1 MWSRAIRSRGLLLK
15 PARHSAMLSDRLG
28 GRRQGRNYLRFF
40 MRALVI
46 AASFV
51 LSAPFLLAGDDILPL
66 HNQVQDLTDKVSRL
80 QLSLD
85 ENIGV
90 MTDLVNRNAE
100 TTRSMEHA
108 IDRLQSQTQQQNV
121 LVGTQ
126 FGKISSQ
133 ITTLQTELGKLE
145 SRLNAVTRTPLTPT
159 APQTQAAATSVQAPS
174 VQAPPAQVPPA
185 QPAPAQPPSVQAPE
199 LPPPAP
205 PEPAS
210 GIDLYRSAMD
220 HYAAK
225 DYEIAATE
233 FTKFL
238 KTDRQSENAANAQFY
253 LAEIEYED
261 KDFEGA
267 LDDYTAVGPRLSDQ
281 AKAARAQYRKALC
294 LIEVDRQDEA
304 ILELQALKE
313 RYPHSNE
320 AAQAARKLRTLGVR
334 GTVRP

>member
-1 MWSRAIRSRGLLLK
+1 
-15 PARHSAMLSDRLG
+15 MLSDIADDSG
-28 GRRQGRNYLRFF
+28 KTAIICTS

-46 AASFV
+46 AASLL
-51 LSAPFLLAGDDILPL
+51 LSAPFLLAGDDLLPL
-66 HNQVQDLTDKVSRL
+66 HDQVQDLTDKVSRL

-85 ENIGV
+85 ESIGV

-100 TTRSMEHA
+100 TTRSMEQGVEQ
-108 IDRLQSQTQQQNV
+108 LQNQTQQQNT
-121 LVGTQ
+121 LVGAQ

-133 ITTLQTELGKLE
+133 VTTLQTELGELE
-145 SRLNAVTRTPLTPT
+145 SRLEAVTRAPLSP
-159 APQTQAAATSVQAPS
+159 APPQAQPAAVSA
-174 VQAPPAQVPPA
+174 QAPPIPAKPA
-185 QPAPAQPPSVQAPE
+185 QAVPTQAP
-199 LPPPAP
+199 P
-205 PEPAS
+205 PEPLPTPPPEPPS
-210 GIDLYRSAMD
+210 GVDLYRSAMD

-225 DYEIAATE
+225 DFEIAASE

-238 KTDRQSENAANAQFY
+238 KTDRQSDNAVNAQFY
-253 LAEIEYED
+253 LAEIEYEE

-304 ILELQALKE
+304 ILELQAVKD

-320 AAQAARKLRTLGVR
+320 AVQATKKLHTLGVR
-334 GTVRP
+334 GTPRP

>member
-1 MWSRAIRSRGLLLK
+1 
-15 PARHSAMLSDRLG
+15 
-28 GRRQGRNYLRFF
+28 

-51 LSAPFLLAGDDILPL
+51 LSAPFLLAGDDMLPL

-108 IDRLQSQTQQQNV
+108 IDQLQNQTQQQNV

-133 ITTLQTELGKLE
+133 ITTLQTELGELE

-159 APQTQAAATSVQAPS
+159 APQTQAAATSAQAPS
-174 VQAPPAQVPPA
+174 
-185 QPAPAQPPSVQAPE
+185 AQPPSVPAPPPE

>member
-1 MWSRAIRSRGLLLK
+1 
-15 PARHSAMLSDRLG
+15 MLSGKLG
-28 GRRQGRNYLRFF
+28 GRRQDRNYLRFF

-46 AASFV
+46 ATSFV

-108 IDRLQSQTQQQNV
+108 IVQLQNQTQQQNV

-133 ITTLQTELGKLE
+133 ITTLQTELGELE

-159 APQTQAAATSVQAPS
+159 APQTQAAAASVQAPS
-174 VQAPPAQVPPA
+174 PQAPPAQPP
-185 QPAPAQPPSVQAPE
+185 PPE

-225 DYEIAATE
+225 DFEIAATE

>member
-1 MWSRAIRSRGLLLK
+1 M
-15 PARHSAMLSDRLG
+15 
-28 GRRQGRNYLRFF
+28 
-40 MRALVI
+40 
-46 AASFV
+46 
-51 LSAPFLLAGDDILPL
+51 LPL
-66 HNQVQDLTDKVSRL
+66 HNQVQDLTDKVSKL

-100 TTRSMEHA
+100 TTSRMEH
-108 IDRLQSQTQQQNV
+108 DVKQLQDQTQQQNT
-121 LVGTQ
+121 LEGTQ
-126 FGKISSQ
+126 LGKISSQ
-133 ITTLQTELGKLE
+133 VTTLQTELGELE
-145 SRLNAVTRTPLTPT
+145 ARLEAVTRAPLTP
-159 APQTQAAATSVQAPS
+159 APPQSQSATVS
-174 VQAPPAQVPPA
+174 VQAPPVQPPPA
-185 QPAPAQPPSVQAPE
+185 QAP
-199 LPPPAP
+199 P
-205 PEPAS
+205 PEPPATAPTEPLS

-225 DYEIAATE
+225 DFEIAASE

-238 KTDRQSENAANAQFY
+238 KTDRQSDNATNAQFY
-253 LAEIEYED
+253 LAEIEYEE

-304 ILELQALKE
+304 ILELQAVKE

-320 AAQAARKLRTLGVR
+320 AAQAARKLHTLGVR
-334 GTVRP
+334 GTPRP

>member
-1 MWSRAIRSRGLLLK
+1 
-15 PARHSAMLSDRLG
+15 
-28 GRRQGRNYLRFF
+28 

-46 AASFV
+46 AASFL
-51 LSAPFLLAGDDILPL
+51 LSTPYLLAGDELLPL
-66 HNQVQDLTDKVSRL
+66 HNQVQDLTDKVSKL

-90 MTDLVNRNAE
+90 MSDLVNRNAE
-100 TTRSMEHA
+100 TTRSMEH
-108 IDRLQSQTQQQNV
+108 DVQLLQDQTQQQNT
-121 LVGTQ
+121 LEGTQ

-133 ITTLQTELGKLE
+133 VTTLQTELGELE
-145 SRLNAVTRTPLTPT
+145 SRLEAVTRAPLTP
-159 APQTQAAATSVQAPS
+159 APPQTQPAAVSAQAPAVQATPP
-174 VQAPPAQVPPA
+174 QAPPPEPLPTAQ
-185 QPAPAQPPSVQAPE
+185 
-199 LPPPAP
+199 

-220 HYAAK
+220 HYAVK
-225 DYEIAATE
+225 DFEIAASE

-238 KTDRQSENAANAQFY
+238 KTDRQSDNAINAQFY
-253 LAEIEYED
+253 LAEIEYEE

-267 LDDYTAVGPRLSDQ
+267 LDDYTAVGPRLADQ

-304 ILELQALKE
+304 ILELQAVKE

-320 AAQAARKLRTLGVR
+320 AAQAARKLHTLGVR
-334 GTVRP
+334 GTPRP

>member
-1 MWSRAIRSRGLLLK
+1 
-15 PARHSAMLSDRLG
+15 
-28 GRRQGRNYLRFF
+28 

-46 AASFV
+46 AASFL
-51 LSAPFLLAGDDILPL
+51 LSTPFLLAGDDLLPL
-66 HNQVQDLTDKVSRL
+66 HDQVQDLTDKVSKL

-100 TTRSMEHA
+100 TTRSMEH
-108 IDRLQSQTQQQNV
+108 DVEQLQNQTQQQNT
-121 LVGTQ
+121 LERTQ

-133 ITTLQTELGKLE
+133 VTTLQTELGELE
-145 SRLNAVTRTPLTPT
+145 SRLEAVTRAPLTP
-159 APQTQAAATSVQAPS
+159 APPQAQPAAVS
-174 VQAPPAQVPPA
+174 VQAPP
-185 QPAPAQPPSVQAPE
+185 VQ
-199 LPPPAP
+199 PPPAAQAP
-205 PEPAS
+205 PAEPPPTAPTEPLS

-225 DYEIAATE
+225 DFEIAASE

-238 KTDRQSENAANAQFY
+238 KTDRQSDNAINAQFY

-304 ILELQALKE
+304 ILELQAVKE

-320 AAQAARKLRTLGVR
+320 AAQAARKLHTLGVH
-334 GTVRP
+334 GTPRP

>member
-1 MWSRAIRSRGLLLK
+1 
-15 PARHSAMLSDRLG
+15 
-28 GRRQGRNYLRFF
+28 

-46 AASFV
+46 AASFL
-51 LSAPFLLAGDDILPL
+51 LSTPFLLAGDDLLLL
-66 HNQVQDLTDKVSRL
+66 HDQVQDLTDKVSKL

-100 TTRSMEHA
+100 TTRSMEH
-108 IDRLQSQTQQQNV
+108 DVEQLQNQTQQQNT
-121 LVGTQ
+121 LEGTQ

-133 ITTLQTELGKLE
+133 VTTLQTELGELE
-145 SRLNAVTRTPLTPT
+145 SRLEAVTRAPLTP
-159 APQTQAAATSVQAPS
+159 APPQAQPAAVS
-174 VQAPPAQVPPA
+174 VQAPP
-185 QPAPAQPPSVQAPE
+185 VQ
-199 LPPPAP
+199 PPPAAQAP
-205 PEPAS
+205 PAEPPPTAPTEPLS

-225 DYEIAATE
+225 DFEIAASE

-238 KTDRQSENAANAQFY
+238 KTDRQSDNAINAQFY
-253 LAEIEYED
+253 LAEIEYDE

-304 ILELQALKE
+304 ILELQAVKE

-320 AAQAARKLRTLGVR
+320 AAQAARKLHTLGVR
-334 GTVRP
+334 GTPRP

>member
-1 MWSRAIRSRGLLLK
+1 
-15 PARHSAMLSDRLG
+15 
-28 GRRQGRNYLRFF
+28 
-40 MRALVI
+40 
-46 AASFV
+46 
-51 LSAPFLLAGDDILPL
+51 
-66 HNQVQDLTDKVSRL
+66 
-80 QLSLD
+80 
-85 ENIGV
+85 
-90 MTDLVNRNAE
+90 
-100 TTRSMEHA
+100 
-108 IDRLQSQTQQQNV
+108 
-121 LVGTQ
+121 
-126 FGKISSQ
+126 
-133 ITTLQTELGKLE
+133 
-145 SRLNAVTRTPLTPT
+145 
-159 APQTQAAATSVQAPS
+159 
-174 VQAPPAQVPPA
+174 
-185 QPAPAQPPSVQAPE
+185 
-199 LPPPAP
+199 
-205 PEPAS
+205 
-210 GIDLYRSAMD
+210 LYRSAMD

-238 KTDRQSENAANAQFY
+238 KADRQSENAANAQFY

>member
-1 MWSRAIRSRGLLLK
+1 
-15 PARHSAMLSDRLG
+15 
-28 GRRQGRNYLRFF
+28 
-40 MRALVI
+40 MRALLI
-46 AASFV
+46 AASF
-51 LSAPFLLAGDDILPL
+51 LLWTPYLLAGDDLLPL
-66 HNQVQDLTDKVSRL
+66 HNQVQDLTDKVSKL

-100 TTRSMEHA
+100 TTSRMEH
-108 IDRLQSQTQQQNV
+108 DVKQLQDQTQQQNT
-121 LVGTQ
+121 LEGTQ
-126 FGKISSQ
+126 LGKISSQ
-133 ITTLQTELGKLE
+133 VTTLQTELGELE
-145 SRLNAVTRTPLTPT
+145 ARLEAVTRAPLTP
-159 APQTQAAATSVQAPS
+159 APPQSQSAAVS
-174 VQAPPAQVPPA
+174 VQAPPVQPPPA
-185 QPAPAQPPSVQAPE
+185 QAP
-199 LPPPAP
+199 P
-205 PEPAS
+205 PEPPATAPTEPLS

-225 DYEIAATE
+225 DFEIAASE

-238 KTDRQSENAANAQFY
+238 KTDRQSDNATNAQFY
-253 LAEIEYED
+253 LAEIEYEE

-304 ILELQALKE
+304 ILELQAVKE

-320 AAQAARKLRTLGVR
+320 AAQAARKLHTLGVR
-334 GTVRP
+334 GTPRP

>member
-1 MWSRAIRSRGLLLK
+1 
-15 PARHSAMLSDRLG
+15 
-28 GRRQGRNYLRFF
+28 

-46 AASFV
+46 AASFL
-51 LSAPFLLAGDDILPL
+51 LSTPFLLAGDDLLPL
-66 HNQVQDLTDKVSRL
+66 HDQVQDLTDKVSKL

-100 TTRSMEHA
+100 TTRSMEH
-108 IDRLQSQTQQQNV
+108 DVEQLQNQTQQQNT
-121 LVGTQ
+121 LEGTQ

-133 ITTLQTELGKLE
+133 VTTLQTELGELE
-145 SRLNAVTRTPLTPT
+145 SRLEAVTRAPLTP
-159 APQTQAAATSVQAPS
+159 APPQAQPAAVS
-174 VQAPPAQVPPA
+174 VQAPP
-185 QPAPAQPPSVQAPE
+185 VQ
-199 LPPPAP
+199 PPPAAQAP
-205 PEPAS
+205 PAEPPPTAPTEPLS

-225 DYEIAATE
+225 DFEIAASE

-238 KTDRQSENAANAQFY
+238 KTDRQSDNAVNAQFY
-253 LAEIEYED
+253 LAEIEYEE

-304 ILELQALKE
+304 ILELQAVKE

-320 AAQAARKLRTLGVR
+320 AVQAAKKLHTLGVR
-334 GTVRP
+334 GTPRP

>member
-1 MWSRAIRSRGLLLK
+1 
-15 PARHSAMLSDRLG
+15 
-28 GRRQGRNYLRFF
+28 

-46 AASFV
+46 AASFL
-51 LSAPFLLAGDDILPL
+51 LSTPFLLAGDDLLPL
-66 HNQVQDLTDKVSRL
+66 HDQVQDLTDKVSKL

-100 TTRSMEHA
+100 TTRSMEH
-108 IDRLQSQTQQQNV
+108 DVEQLQNQTQQQNT
-121 LVGTQ
+121 LEGTQ

-133 ITTLQTELGKLE
+133 VTTLQTELGELE
-145 SRLNAVTRTPLTPT
+145 SRLEAVTRAPLTP
-159 APQTQAAATSVQAPS
+159 APPQAQPAAASVQTPPVQPPPAA
-174 VQAPPAQVPPA
+174 QAPPAEPP
-185 QPAPAQPPSVQAPE
+185 PTAPA
-199 LPPPAP
+199 
-205 PEPAS
+205 EPLS

-225 DYEIAATE
+225 DFEIAASE

-238 KTDRQSENAANAQFY
+238 KTDRQSDNAINAQFY
-253 LAEIEYED
+253 LAEIEYEE

-304 ILELQALKE
+304 ILELQAVKD
-313 RYPHSNE
+313 RYPRSNE
-320 AAQAARKLRTLGVR
+320 AVQAAKKLHTLGVR
-334 GTVRP
+334 GTPHP

>member
-1 MWSRAIRSRGLLLK
+1 
-15 PARHSAMLSDRLG
+15 
-28 GRRQGRNYLRFF
+28 

-46 AASFV
+46 AASFL
-51 LSAPFLLAGDDILPL
+51 LSTPFLLAGDDLLPL
-66 HNQVQDLTDKVSRL
+66 HDQVQDLTDKVSKL

-100 TTRSMEHA
+100 TTRSMEH
-108 IDRLQSQTQQQNV
+108 DVEQLQNQTQQQNT
-121 LVGTQ
+121 LEGTQ

-133 ITTLQTELGKLE
+133 VTTLQTELGELE
-145 SRLNAVTRTPLTPT
+145 SRLEAVTRAPLTP
-159 APQTQAAATSVQAPS
+159 APPQAQPAAVS
-174 VQAPPAQVPPA
+174 VQAPP
-185 QPAPAQPPSVQAPE
+185 VQ
-199 LPPPAP
+199 PPPAAQAP
-205 PEPAS
+205 PAEPPPTAPTEPLS

-225 DYEIAATE
+225 DFEIAASE

-238 KTDRQSENAANAQFY
+238 KTDRQSDNAINAQFY
-253 LAEIEYED
+253 LAEIEYEE

-304 ILELQALKE
+304 ILELQAVKE

-320 AAQAARKLRTLGVR
+320 AAQAARKLHTLGVH
-334 GTVRP
+334 GTPRP